1 MDKKASQT
9 QNTSAWRTLILEN
22 LRSVTTV
29 FVVGAVIATLFTAA
43 TPPALQSTS
52 FTEKISAAI
61 NQELTPTAWPTA
73 TPRPRP
79 VIGIIVGHT
88 GKESQIQ
95 DPGAICPAALGNV
108 HEAEVNQAIAAFVKQ
123 QMEAEGF
130 DIDLLEEFDSRLPGY
145 KALALVSIHADSC
158 EYQNPDATGFK
169 ISPSTKSPGDQT
181 ARLTACIRRRYREA
195 TGLQEHP
202 SITPGMR
209 NYHVFSK
216 IDPTTPAVIL
226 EVGFL
231 NLDHEILT
239 KNPERIAQGISNG
252 LLCYVHNE
260 GLQ

>member
-1 MDKKASQT
+1 MDKNAPQT
-9 QNTSAWRTLILEN
+9 QKNSAWSTFILES
-22 LRSVTTV
+22 LRSVVTV
-29 FVVGAVIATLFTAA
+29 LLVGAVVATLFTAA

-52 FTEKISAAI
+52 LTEKISAAI
-61 NQELTPTAWPTA
+61 NPELTPTVWPTA

-79 VIGIIVGHT
+79 VIGIVAGHS
-88 GKESQIQ
+88 GKEGQIQ

-108 HEAEVNQAIAAFVKQ
+108 HEVEVNQVIAAFVKQ

-130 DIDLLEEFDSRLPGY
+130 DIDILEEFDPRLQGY
-145 KALALVSIHADSC
+145 QALALVSIHSDSC

-169 ISPSTKSPGDQT
+169 ISPSSESPGDQT

-195 TGLQEHP
+195 TGLPEHP

-209 NYHVFSK
+209 NYHVFYK
-216 IDPTTPAVIL
+216 IDPVTPAVIL

-239 KNPERIAQGISNG
+239 KNPELIARGISDG

-260 GLQ
+260 SLQ